1 MPKYTAKSYTE
12 SVEYVGKLATLPNT
26 NIDSEIAL
34 IAYVYG
40 LDLFKVGNDVMK
52 FARKWQRLLDKDN
65 NPDDD
70 RPVIPY
76 GEH

>member
-12 SVEYVGKLATLPNT
+12 SVEYVGKLATLPST

-52 FARKWQRLLDKDN
+52 FARKWNKLITKDG
-65 NPDDD
+65 
-70 RPVIPY
+70 V
-76 GEH
+76 H

>member
-12 SVEYVGKLATLPNT
+12 SVEYIGKLATVPNS
-26 NIDSEIAL
+26 NIDSEVAL

-52 FARKWQRLLDKDN
+52 FARKWDRLINKDAT
-65 NPDDD
+65 
-70 RPVIPY
+70 
-76 GEH
+76 G

>member
-12 SVEYVGKLATLPNT
+12 SVEYVGKLATVPNS

-52 FARKWQRLLDKDN
+52 FARKWNRLLDKDN

>member
-65 NPDDD
+65 SI
-70 RPVIPY
+70 VLTT
-76 GEH
+76 G

>member
-1 MPKYTAKSYTE
+1 
-12 SVEYVGKLATLPNT
+12 
-26 NIDSEIAL
+26 
-34 IAYVYG
+34 
-40 LDLFKVGNDVMK
+40 LFKVGNDVMK
-52 FARKWQRLLDKDN
+52 FARKWNRLLDKDN